1 MNDDRPIEEVLSEL
15 AAAVP
20 EAEWDKVSSIP
31 AEEQLAALQAA
42 VRELRKV
49 IIKQLVAGPQLN
61 DSGIIAR
68 KQGIRWALS
77 CIESL
82 CRENGIETETHD
94 GG

>member
-1 MNDDRPIEEVLSEL
+1 
-15 AAAVP
+15 
-20 EAEWDKVSSIP
+20 
-31 AEEQLAALQAA
+31 